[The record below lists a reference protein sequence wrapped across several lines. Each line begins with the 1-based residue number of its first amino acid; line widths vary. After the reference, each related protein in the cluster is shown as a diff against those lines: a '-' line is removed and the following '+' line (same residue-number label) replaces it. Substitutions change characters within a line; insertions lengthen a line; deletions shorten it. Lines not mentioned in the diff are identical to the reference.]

1 MLYFIRLVWVEREKE
16 EMWQL
21 VMVLTDYLSPLL
33 LLISIIWIS
42 TVIILNSR
50 ARRPTNLPP
59 GPFPLSIIGNILV
72 LGPKP
77 HQSLAKLSREYGPVM
92 SLKLGTITTVV
103 ISSPEAARAVLQKHD
118 LAFSSRKIS
127 IASKT
132 LSHDVFSMVWLPV
145 DVQWRKLR
153 KICREQLFSGP
164 RLDSGQGLRREKLG
178 QLRGYVKSCRDS
190 GRAVDVGEAAFTT
203 VLNLMSA
210 TLFSEE
216 FAGFGSGSSHEI
228 RDVVWGVMRSIGKPN
243 LADFFP
249 VLRRVDPQGI
259 QRDTEYYFGRLFQIF
274 DRIIDEKLRCRGDNN
289 NIKDDLLE
297 ALIELHLK
305 AELSRDDIKHLL
317 LDLFAAGTDT
327 SSSTVEWA
335 MTELL
340 RHPSKL
346 STLRKEIND
355 VINGVQNDQQSVQE
369 SDIPRLPYLQAVV
382 KETLRL
388 HPPAPLLVP
397 HKANADVEVND
408 YIVPKDAQ
416 VLVNVWASGRDPNVW
431 PDAEV
436 FLPERFLGRE
446 VDYRGNEFELIP
458 FGAGRRICP
467 GLPLAHRMVHLM
479 LATLVGSFEWRIEG
493 GVESEVLDMDEK
505 FGITLQKAVPL
516 RAVPV

>member
-1 MLYFIRLVWVEREKE
+1 MS
-16 EMWQL
+16 QL
-21 VMVLTDYLSPLL
+21 VMVLMDYLSPLL
-33 LLISIIWIS
+33 LLVSITWIF

-50 ARRPTNLPP
+50 ARRPSNYPP
-59 GPFPLSIIGNILV
+59 GPFPLPIIGNILL

-92 SLKLGTITTVV
+92 FLKLGIITTVV
-103 ISSPEAARAVLQKHD
+103 ISSPEAARSVLQKHD
-118 LAFSSRKIS
+118 LAFSSRKIP
-127 IASKT
+127 IGGET
-132 LSHDVFSMVWLPV
+132 LGHDVFSMVWHPV
-145 DVQWRKLR
+145 DEQWRKLR
-153 KICREQLFSGP
+153 KICREQMFSGA

-178 QLRGYVKSCRDS
+178 QLHGYVKSCRDS

-203 VLNLMSA
+203 ALNLMSA

-216 FAGFGSGSSHEI
+216 FAGFGSGSSREI
-228 RDVVWGVMRSIGKPN
+228 RDVVWGVMRSVGRPN

-249 VLRRVDPQGI
+249 VLRRVDPHGI
-259 QRDTEYYFGRLFQIF
+259 RREAEHYFGRLFEIF

-289 NIKDDLLE
+289 IKDDLLG

-305 AELSRDDIKHLL
+305 DELSRDDIKHLL
-317 LDLFAAGTDT
+317 LDLFTAGTDT

-335 MTELL
+335 MAELL
-340 RHPSKL
+340 RNPSKL
-346 STLRKEIND
+346 STLKDEIND
-355 VINGVQNDQQSVQE
+355 VINGSVQE

-388 HPPAPLLVP
+388 HPPAPFLVP

-431 PDAEV
+431 PDADV

-446 VDYRGNEFELIP
+446 VDYRGKDFELIP

-467 GLPLAHRMVHLM
+467 GLPLAHRMIHLM
-479 LATLVGSFEWRIEG
+479 LATLVGGFEWRIEG

-505 FGITLQKAVPL
+505 FGLTLQKAVPL
-516 RAVPV
+516 RVVPVA